1 MAQKLKREKQ
11 EVAMNSL
18 QEHMEDCFTAV
29 AYADAG
35 QPGWVEDVWSVDGKH
50 ASTPLARLL
59 LFGCG
64 SVLIYVLAFSHAT
77 AFASLCARGGC
88 WSVLPIVSVL
98 VLSYVHGSFAA
109 ALWELC
115 GITGVCKQEAAAPQ
129 AAEATNRRGTASRRP
144 VRLDVAAAH
153 S

>member
-1 MAQKLKREKQ
+1 
-11 EVAMNSL
+11 MNSL

-35 QPGWVEDVWSVDGKH
+35 QPGWVEDIWSVDGRH
-50 ASTPLARLL
+50 EGAPLTRLL

-64 SVLIYVLAFSHAT
+64 SVFIYALAFSHAAT
-77 AFASLCARGGC
+77 FAALCARGGW
-88 WSVLPIVSVL
+88 WSALPIISVL

-115 GITGVCKQEAAAPQ
+115 GVTGVRRQGAAQQAQGAAAGDEQPRK
-129 AAEATNRRGTASRRP
+129 AHRP

-153 S
+153 G

>member
-1 MAQKLKREKQ
+1 
-11 EVAMNSL
+11 MNSL

-77 AFASLCARGGC
+77 AFASLCARGGW

-115 GITGVCKQEAAAPQ
+115 GITGVRKQEAAAPQ